1 MAESSLHQGTAIAAG
16 FGIGKVF
23 IALTSEKNV
32 PLRHIDAG
40 ESESAWQLLDTAR
53 CATIKQLQVI
63 RESTTEIVGAS
74 DAAIYLT
81 QIAVL
86 EDPDALSRIRSWV
99 FDDLY
104 APESA
109 VQAYIDFMRKQFAAM
124 DQAGMRDMSADFTDP
139 WVLVLREMSAEDI
152 EHAQGDSISSMIL
165 VADELTPTLVAR
177 YPHKKI
183 AGIVATRGGRYS
195 HAAILARSFGIP
207 TVTNIAG
214 FDDLARSGQ
223 NCFVNGDTGEVELN
237 PSDQHLADVK
247 ELSLQRA
254 QLKDRL
260 AANATHPCQTADGMR
275 VPILANI
282 ESPRDFKFFNTDTVA
297 GVGLFRTEFMYMDAG
312 GFPSV
317 EHQENTYREVLKGFE
332 GRRVVFRTLDVGNDK
347 QLSYLNLHDEANPA
361 LGMRGLRLSLHWPD
375 IFFIQ
380 LQALLNASEYGEV
393 DIMLPMVT
401 NVEEI
406 REAKKMFNMIA
417 GEKSHRVRFGVMIEV
432 PAAAMALSDIVKE
445 IDFVSVG
452 TNDLAQ
458 YLFAVDR
465 DNPWVANLYQPYH
478 PANLRVLR
486 SIAKICRKSNT
497 PVSVCGEMAGQPE
510 GAFFLVGCG
519 YDSLSMSPSLVP
531 EIKAYLSEV
540 DSKPLFKL
548 AMRATHEPTGEEAF
562 QLLRN
567 ETQAVWQKM
576 LDSQSK

>member
-40 ESESAWQLLDTAR
+40 ESAAAWQLLDTAR

-152 EHAQGDSISSMIL
+152 EHAQGD
-165 VADELTPTLVAR
+165 
-177 YPHKKI
+177 PHKKI

-317 EHQENTYREVLKGFE
+317 EHQENTYREVLKEFE

-567 ETQAVWQKM
+567 ETRAVWQKM

>member
-1 MAESSLHQGTAIAAG
+1 MAESSLHQGTAVAAG
-16 FGIGKVF
+16 VGIGRVF

-32 PLRHIDAG
+32 PLRHIDIG
-40 ESESAWQLLDTAR
+40 ECELVWQLLDAAR
-53 CATIKQLQVI
+53 CATIKHLETI
-63 RESTTEIVGAS
+63 RESTAEIVGAS
-74 DAAIYLT
+74 DAAIYST
-81 QIAVL
+81 QISVL
-86 EDPDALSRIRSWV
+86 EDPEALQRLRAWV

-109 VQAYIDFMRKQFAAM
+109 VQAYIDFMRNQFAAM
-124 DQAGMRDMSADFTDP
+124 DKSGLRDMSADFTDP
-139 WVLVLREMSAEDI
+139 WVLVLREMSAEDL
-152 EHAQGDSISSMIL
+152 EHAQDASISSMIL
-165 VADELTPTLVAR
+165 VADELTPTLVVR

-207 TVTNIAG
+207 TVVNIDN
-214 FDDLARSGQ
+214 FDDVARSGTH
-223 NCFVNGDTGEVELN
+223 CIVNGDTGEVELN
-237 PSDQHLADVK
+237 PGDEQLAAANKLAV
-247 ELSLQRA
+247 QRA
-254 QLKDRL
+254 RLKDSL
-260 AANATHPCQTADGMR
+260 AEFATDECLTADGIR

-282 ESPRDFKFFNTDTVA
+282 ESPRDFKFFNTDTVS
-297 GVGLFRTEFMYMDAG
+297 GVGLFRTEFIYMDND
-312 GFPSV
+312 GFPTL
-317 EHQENTYREVLKGFE
+317 EQQENIYREVIKEFDS
-332 GRRVVFRTLDVGNDK
+332 RRVVFRTLDVGNDK
-347 QLSYLNLHDEANPA
+347 KLSYLNLHSESNPA

-380 LQALLNASEYGEV
+380 LQALFNASEDGPI

-401 NVEEI
+401 SVEEV
-406 REAKKMFNMIA
+406 REAKKMFSLIA
-417 GEKSHRVRFGVMIEV
+417 QGDTSRVRFGVMIEV

-465 DNPWVANLYQPYH
+465 DNPWVADLYQPYH

-486 SIAKICRKSNT
+486 SIAKVCRKNGT

-531 EIKAYLSEV
+531 EIKAYLREV
-540 DSKPLFKL
+540 DSKPLYQL
-548 AMRATHEPTGEEAF
+548 AVRATRSPTSDEAF
-562 QLLRN
+562 HLLHS
-567 ETQAVWQKM
+567 AVKDVWQKM
-576 LDSQSK
+576 LDSKSE

>member
-40 ESESAWQLLDTAR
+40 ENEAAWQLLDTAR

-260 AANATHPCQTADGMR
+260 AANATHPCQTAH
-275 VPILANI
+275 
-282 ESPRDFKFFNTDTVA
+282 
-297 GVGLFRTEFMYMDAG
+297 GVCL
-312 GFPSV
+312 
-317 EHQENTYREVLKGFE
+317 
-332 GRRVVFRTLDVGNDK
+332 
-347 QLSYLNLHDEANPA
+347 
-361 LGMRGLRLSLHWPD
+361 
-375 IFFIQ
+375 
-380 LQALLNASEYGEV
+380 
-393 DIMLPMVT
+393 
-401 NVEEI
+401 
-406 REAKKMFNMIA
+406 
-417 GEKSHRVRFGVMIEV
+417 
-432 PAAAMALSDIVKE
+432 
-445 IDFVSVG
+445 VS
-452 TNDLAQ
+452 
-458 YLFAVDR
+458 
-465 DNPWVANLYQPYH
+465 
-478 PANLRVLR
+478 
-486 SIAKICRKSNT
+486 
-497 PVSVCGEMAGQPE
+497 
-510 GAFFLVGCG
+510 
-519 YDSLSMSPSLVP
+519 
-531 EIKAYLSEV
+531 
-540 DSKPLFKL
+540 
-548 AMRATHEPTGEEAF
+548 
-562 QLLRN
+562 
-567 ETQAVWQKM
+567 
-576 LDSQSK
+576 

>member
-1 MAESSLHQGTAIAAG
+1 MAEASQHQGTAIAAG
-16 FGIGKVF
+16 VGMGKVY
-23 IALTSEKNV
+23 IALTSEKNI

-40 ESESAWQLLDTAR
+40 ECEMVWDLLDVAR
-53 CATIKQLQVI
+53 CATIKQLESI

-74 DAAIYLT
+74 DAAIYST

-86 EDPDALSRIRSWV
+86 EDPEAFNRIRSWV
-99 FDDLY
+99 FDEFY

-109 VQAYIDFMRKQFAAM
+109 VQAYIDFMCEQFASM
-124 DQAGMRDMSADFTDP
+124 EQSGLRDMSADFTDP
-139 WVLVLREMSAEDI
+139 WVLVLREMSAEDL
-152 EHAQGDSISSMIL
+152 EHAQDESISSMIL
-165 VADELTPTLVAR
+165 VADELTPTLVVR

-207 TVTNIAG
+207 TVANIDG

-223 NCFVNGDTGEVELN
+223 HCIVNGDTGEVELN
-237 PSDQHLADVK
+237 PSEKHLEAAN
-247 ELSLQRA
+247 ELALQRV

-260 AANATHPCQTADGMR
+260 AKHATAACETADGML

-297 GVGLFRTEFMYMDAG
+297 GVGLFRTEFMYMDTD

-317 EHQENTYREVLKGFE
+317 EQQESVYREVLKEFS

-347 QLSYLNLHDEANPA
+347 QLSYLKLHDEQNPA

-375 IFFIQ
+375 IFIIQ
-380 LQALLNASEYGEV
+380 LQALLNASADGELDV
-393 DIMLPMVT
+393 MLPMVT
-401 NVEEI
+401 SVEEV

-417 GEKSHRVRFGVMIEV
+417 GDAAHRVRFGVMIEV
-432 PAAAMALSDIVKE
+432 PAAAMALSDIVQE

-531 EIKAYLSEV
+531 EIKAYLREV
-540 DSKPLFKL
+540 DAKPLFKL
-548 AMRATHEPTGEEAF
+548 AMRATHELTADEAF
-562 QLLRN
+562 RLLRK
-567 ETQAVWQKM
+567 ETQLVWQKM
-576 LDSQSK
+576 LDS

>member
-1 MAESSLHQGTAIAAG
+1 MAESNQYQGTAIAAG
-16 FGIGKVF
+16 VGIGRVF

-40 ESESAWQLLDTAR
+40 ECELVWQLLDHAR
-53 CATIKQLQVI
+53 CETIKQLESI
-63 RESTTEIVGAS
+63 RESTADIVGAS
-74 DAAIYLT
+74 DAAIYST

-86 EDPDALSRIRSWV
+86 EDPEALARLRTWV
-99 FDDLY
+99 FDELY

-109 VQAYIDFMRKQFAAM
+109 VQAYIDFMREQFAAM
-124 DQAGMRDMSADFTDP
+124 DASGMRDMSADFTDP
-139 WVLVLREMSAEDI
+139 WVLVLREMSAEDL
-152 EHAQGDSISSMIL
+152 EHAQDESVSSMVL
-165 VADELTPTLVAR
+165 VADELTPTLVVR

-183 AGIVATRGGRYS
+183 SGIVATRGGRYS

-207 TVTNIAG
+207 TVVNIDG

-223 NCFVNGDTGEVELN
+223 DCIVNGDTGTVELN
-237 PSDQHLADVK
+237 PDAKNL
-247 ELSLQRA
+247 E
-254 QLKDRL
+254 
-260 AANATHPCQTADGMR
+260 AANELAEQREQLRERLLEAATSECKTADGLL
-275 VPILANI
+275 VPVLANI
-282 ESPRDFKFFNTDTVA
+282 ESPRDFQFFDTDTVS
-297 GVGLFRTEFMYMDAG
+297 GIGLFRTEFMYMEND

-317 EHQENTYREVLKGFE
+317 EHQESVYRQVLNEFA

-347 QLSYLNLHDEANPA
+347 QLSYLNLHREANPA

-380 LQALLNASEYGEV
+380 LQALLNVSDHGVV
-393 DIMLPMVT
+393 DVMLPMVT

-406 REAKKMFNMIA
+406 REAKKMFALIA
-417 GEKSHRVRFGVMIEV
+417 GDKLDRVRFGVMIEV

-465 DNPWVANLYQPYH
+465 DNPWVSNLYQPYH

-486 SIAKICRKSNT
+486 SIAKICRKAGVK
-497 PVSVCGEMAGQPE
+497 VSVCGEMAGQPE

-531 EIKAYLSEV
+531 EIKAYLREV
-540 DSKPLFKL
+540 DSKPLYKL
-548 AMRATHEPTGEEAF
+548 AMRATHAPTSDEAF
-562 QLLRN
+562 AMLSGQTQL
-567 ETQAVWQKM
+567 VWQKM
-576 LDSQSK
+576 LNA